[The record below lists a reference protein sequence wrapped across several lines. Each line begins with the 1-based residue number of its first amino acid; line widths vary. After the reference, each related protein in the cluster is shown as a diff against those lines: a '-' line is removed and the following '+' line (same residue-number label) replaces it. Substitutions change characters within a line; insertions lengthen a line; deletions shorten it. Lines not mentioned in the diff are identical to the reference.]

1 MQKKIFGESNFKS
14 NFLGFDSE
22 NFKFAYINNFL
33 ENVKNGFE
41 LILWLKKGGWS
52 YTRGGLI
59 RGILRYLCVFQV
71 LPEWLCIHS
80 LPICISPKNPRTTP
94 RHTSKAALALCSQ
107 FLEMNNARM

>member
-52 YTRGGLI
+52 CT
-59 RGILRYLCVFQV
+59 
-71 LPEWLCIHS
+71 
-80 LPICISPKNPRTTP
+80 
-94 RHTSKAALALCSQ
+94 
-107 FLEMNNARM
+107 